1 VGQFFLVA
9 NSDASAPDAVTTEAA
24 NGDGFYE
31 AVVRSIAERRP
42 ALR

>member
-1 VGQFFLVA
+1 
-9 NSDASAPDAVTTEAA
+9 VTTEAA
-24 NGDGFYE
+24 HGEGFYE